1 MSRTLRVLSSAAVG
15 AAAFSVA
22 FEDVTVGG
30 YVCGEYQDA
39 RVYYPDAAGSFPVV
53 SFAHGYNNPGTE
65 SYACYSEMLS
75 DVAAAGYV
83 VIALE
88 SSKYPLE
95 CKEEYL
101 DQLRSIEW
109 LRSSS
114 LASRADFGSKVG
126 LLGHSMGG
134 GATYH
139 NAGLQESVEAQNIG
153 AAVALHPQITSPTS
167 LVPVADP
174 LVPTFFGTGGKDV
187 VVFPSSVKSAYDK
200 ASLSVP
206 KVFSE
211 IKGAVHDE
219 PMSNC
224 GDWTAPGQRRHTPF
238 AIAMFDCHLKA
249 SSEQCAK
256 IYGDG
261 AGSLCSGEIPM
272 NACEHANE
280 PTLEAVA
287 V

>member
-1 MSRTLRVLSSAAVG
+1 MAGMNLAVLSSLSGVAAY
-15 AAAFSVA
+15 SVA
-22 FEDVTVGG
+22 HEDVTVGG

-39 RVYYPDAAGSFPVV
+39 RVYYPDTVGKFPVV
-53 SFAHGYNNPGTE
+53 SFAHGYNNRGPE
-65 SYACYSEMLS
+65 AYECYHELLE
-75 DVAAAGYV
+75 DVSAAGYV
-83 VIALE
+83 VIAST
-88 SSKYPLE
+88 SSSWPLE
-95 CKEEYL
+95 CKKEYQ
-101 DQLRSIEW
+101 DQLRSVEW

-114 LASRADFGSKVG
+114 LSSRGDWDSKVG
-126 LLGHSMGG
+126 LMGHSMGG

-139 NAGLQESVEAQNIG
+139 NAGLAESVDGQNIG
-153 AAVALHPQITSPTS
+153 AAVALHPQITEPK
-167 LVPVADP
+167 LLPIADP
-174 LVPTFFGTGGKDV
+174 LVPTFFGTGGKDI
-187 VVFPSSVKSAYDK
+187 VVFPSSVKNAYDK
-200 ASLSVP
+200 ASLKVP

-224 GDWTAPGQRRHTPF
+224 EDWTAPGQRRHTPF

-249 SSEQCAK
+249 SSAQCAK

-261 AGSLCSGEIPM
+261 AGSLCSGDIEM

-280 PTLEAVA
+280 PSFEALV

>member
-1 MSRTLRVLSSAAVG
+1 MNMSLAVLSSVAG
-15 AAAFSVA
+15 AAAFTVA

-39 RVYYPDAAGSFPVV
+39 RVYYPDMAGKFPVV
-53 SFAHGYNNPGTE
+53 SFAHGYNNKGTE
-65 SYACYSEMLS
+65 SYACYYQMLT

-83 VIALE
+83 VIASE
-88 SSKYPLE
+88 SSSWPLE
-95 CKEEYL
+95 CSKEYQ

-109 LRSSS
+109 LRTSS
-114 LASRADFGSKVG
+114 LASRADWERKVG

-139 NAGLQESVEAQNIG
+139 NAGLAESVEGQNIG
-153 AAVALHPQITSPTS
+153 AAVALNPQITFPTA
-167 LVPVADP
+167 LVPVRDP

-187 VVFPSSVKSAYDK
+187 VVLPSSVKHAYDE
-200 ASLSVP
+200 ASLKVP
-206 KVFSE
+206 KVFAE

-219 PMSNC
+219 PMSDC
-224 GDWTAPGQRRHTPF
+224 EDWTSPGQRRDTPF
-238 AIAMFDCHLKA
+238 AIAMFDCHLKD
-249 SSEQCAK
+249 SSVQCAK

-280 PTLEAVA
+280 PAFEAVA